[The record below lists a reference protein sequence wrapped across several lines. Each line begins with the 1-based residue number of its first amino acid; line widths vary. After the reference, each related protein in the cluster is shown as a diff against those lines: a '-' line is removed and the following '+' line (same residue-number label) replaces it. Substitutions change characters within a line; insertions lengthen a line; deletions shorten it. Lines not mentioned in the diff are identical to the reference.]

1 MPLLGRPYM
10 ALRIQRRPQTAAA
23 QRPPCSP
30 GRNLSF
36 PACLTVF
43 SACPSVGADFDKLF
57 LNRDLFIL
65 LILTRGI
72 ALARI
77 FPGFL
82 FGLRICLLRRRRRTD
97 RRRRSHQNLSRSRLR
112 LGSLSTLIGLGRRC
126 LRPPL
131 CYGRRLHLPRR
142 CLLRYRPIRRPV
154 RARDLRLLEVIRR
167 WRGSLLDHH
176 RATHRPFLRTRC
188 IAAAGA
194 IYAGTFRSYLDPSID
209 RR

>member
-1 MPLLGRPYM
+1 MTITPVNGVFEVKERDNYVFADKDSRSVPLLGRPYM

-30 GRNLSF
+30 GRHLSF

-97 RRRRSHQNLSRSRLR
+97 RRCRHHHRLNRLRLR
-112 LGSLSTLIGLGRRC
+112 LGSFSALIGSRWHCLG
-126 LRPPL
+126 PPFNHL
-131 CYGRRLHLPRR
+131 RRLHLPR
-142 CLLRYRPIRRPV
+142 
-154 RARDLRLLEVIRR
+154 
-167 WRGSLLDHH
+167 
-176 RATHRPFLRTRC
+176 
-188 IAAAGA
+188 
-194 IYAGTFRSYLDPSID
+194 
-209 RR
+209 